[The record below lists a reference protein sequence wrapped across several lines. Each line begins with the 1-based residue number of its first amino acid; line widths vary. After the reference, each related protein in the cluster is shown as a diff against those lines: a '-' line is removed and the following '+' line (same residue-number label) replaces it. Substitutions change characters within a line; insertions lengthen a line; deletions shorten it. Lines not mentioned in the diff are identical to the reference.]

1 MEQHKAIVYVI
12 GPLKLQNEL
21 LVEYLQKET
30 EIPCISWLKPKSPT
44 TTKDLNADTSLFL
57 LDCYQADLNNLWI
70 KPDLSRLNDFPNSFI
85 ALFNVLANR
94 GMEKDAL
101 KRNVRG
107 IFYENESPDHLA
119 KGIRSIL
126 RGELWYPRVV
136 LGDILFNEIKTNAKF
151 KETHSNHLTPR
162 EKEVLMMIASGEANE
177 EIAQR
182 LSISPNTVKTH
193 IYNIYGKIEVPNRI
207 QAAIWA
213 AKNL

>member
-1 MEQHKAIVYVI
+1 MEQREALVYVI

-21 LVEYLQKET
+21 LVAYLQKET
-30 EIPCISWLKPKSPT
+30 EIPCFTWLKPKSPST
-44 TTKDLNADTSLFL
+44 PKDISAETSFFL
-57 LDCYQADLNNLWI
+57 VDCYQADLKNLWI

-85 ALFNVLANR
+85 ALFNVVPNR
-94 GMEKDAL
+94 GMERDAL

-107 IFYENESPDHLA
+107 IFYENEPQDQIA
-119 KGIRSIL
+119 KGVQSIL

-136 LGDILFNEIKTNAKF
+136 LGDILFDEIKFNAKY
-151 KETHSNHLTPR
+151 KESHNNHLTPR